1 MIMRT
6 PHQIFQNNPE
16 LEKHPV
22 VQELI
27 AQFEDTRDALV
38 DAEQHIEQ
46 KFTRLKHMEELV
58 GQIRTG
64 IHAELKKDQDAERF
78 KETPRIDFKEAVLN
92 LQRYIS
98 DYLRDYNI
106 WM

>member
-1 MIMRT
+1 MRT
-6 PHQIFQNNPE
+6 PHQIFQNDPE
-16 LEKHPV
+16 LEKHPA

-58 GQIRTG
+58 GQIRAG
-64 IHAELKKDQDAERF
+64 IRDELKKDEEAERF
-78 KETPRIDFKEAVLN
+78 RETERIDFKEAIIN
-92 LQRYIS
+92 LERYIS